1 MRYQNM
7 KKIGFL
13 SLLVACAF
21 AACSETDNPVNRP
34 ADEQQAPE
42 RLITVE
48 VSENPLTDEA
58 TGAPVFG
65 TTRAVATTT
74 ATLAAFSMNYTDSYK
89 YNFTKTGDTWSTNS
103 WPSIGHNEKIDF
115 YAYTGGATSKPF
127 NYNSGNPYVSF
138 TVDENASTQ
147 HDLLVA
153 THKEIAY
160 NDASGHV
167 SLSFDHACAAVQ
179 FNIGQSQT
187 LQGQSV
193 TYTSIA
199 LVGIYNSGK
208 YYYNSTPSPSWSDLS
223 GNATYTMESATSVD
237 IPTSTQAH
245 EGARAL
251 SCGNLFMIPQA
262 HSNAKIRIIYKK
274 GEDTKTADI
283 PLTIDWKAGYLYTIN
298 IRLGTSIIK

>member
-1 MRYQNM
+1 M

-13 SLLVACAF
+13 SLLVAGAF
-21 AACSETDNPVNRP
+21 AACSETDDSANRP
-34 ADEQQAPE
+34 AEEQQAQE

-74 ATLAAFSMNYTDSYK
+74 ATLTAFSMNYTGSYK
-89 YNFTKTGDTWSTNS
+89 YDFTKTGDTWSTNS
-103 WPSIGHNEKIDF
+103 WPGVGPTTKIDF
-115 YAYTGGATSKPF
+115 YAYTGGTF

-138 TVDENASTQ
+138 TADENASTQ

-187 LQGQSV
+187 LKGQSV

-199 LVGIYNSGK
+199 LVGIYNSGI

-223 GNATYTMESATSVD
+223 GDATYTMESATSID
-237 IPTSTQAH
+237 IPVSTTTH

-262 HSNAKIRIIYKK
+262 HSNAKIRIEYKK
-274 GEDTKTADI
+274 GGDAKTTADI